1 MDHRGGNMVNLH
13 ELRNAADLAAI
24 EASGIDPFL
33 PAPTPYSIIER
44 SATNWPDNTAIQYL
58 SKIDHPEFNR
68 IISYS
73 DLLANVR
80 QAANLFHRLNIGP
93 GDSVAILTPHIPQG
107 QIALWAAEV
116 AGRACPINPM
126 LRPDHLVSLVRA
138 ARAKVAVVLGT
149 NSELD
154 IWNNV
159 IKPLRS
165 SGCIQVVLHTDSE
178 GPSPGS
184 DGSFDDLIRSEQKD
198 RLIFSPDPDPNRI
211 AAYFHTGGTTGA
223 PKLAQH
229 THRNEAFVAAA
240 AALMYRLRPNDV
252 LVNGYPIFHV
262 AGSFCY
268 GLSVLSAGATLLI
281 PTRLGMRN
289 KQFISGT
296 WKQVEQYRITVIGG
310 VPTVVSALNMVP
322 IDADISTL
330 RLVISG
336 GSPLPT
342 ELADALDRHI
352 GKPLLRNLFGMTEC
366 AGVVTLEPFSG
377 VRSPGSAGFRLPFTE
392 VRAFRQVGG
401 KADLDA
407 PCGPNETGVLALRGP
422 HVAPGYIEAKMNAG
436 TFERDWLIS
445 GDLGHVGKDERVYV
459 TGRAKDVI
467 IRGAHNI
474 DPSMIE
480 DAMLQHPDVAVAAA
494 VGQPDSYAG
503 EIPVV
508 FVSLKPGRTTTEDQ
522 LRQFVGPIVA
532 EPAAQPKQVW
542 ILPEMPLTPIGK
554 IFKPVLREIATKHA
568 MTDSLLR
575 AGMPQSLFEIEMHQL
590 KGLVRLKS
598 NDEKQA
604 ARARQALLGMPVEYE
619 IQEAPQA
626 NSVNT

>member
-1 MDHRGGNMVNLH
+1 MVDLP
-13 ELRNAADLAAI
+13 ELRNTADLAAI
-24 EASGIDPFL
+24 EARGIEAFL

-44 SATNWPDNTAIQYL
+44 SAATWPQNTAIQYL
-58 SKIDHPEFNR
+58 SRIGQPELNR

-73 DLLANVR
+73 DLLASVR
-80 QAANLFHRLNIGP
+80 QAANLFHRLNVEP
-93 GDSVAILTPHIPQG
+93 EESVAILTPHIPQG

-116 AGRACPINPM
+116 AGRACPLNPM
-126 LRPDHLVSLVRA
+126 LRPDHLLSLLRA

-154 IWNNV
+154 IWNHV
-159 IKPLRS
+159 IKPLRT
-165 SGCIQVVLHTDSE
+165 SGCVQTVLHTDSE
-178 GPSPGS
+178 GSSPES
-184 DGSFDDLIRSEQKD
+184 DGSFDDLIRNEPKD
-198 RLIFSPDPDPNRI
+198 HLTFSPNPGPNAI

-229 THRNEAFVAAA
+229 TRRNEAFIAAA

-268 GLSVLSAGATLLI
+268 GLSVLSAGAALLI
-281 PTRLGMRN
+281 PTRLGMRT
-289 KQFISGT
+289 KQFISKI
-296 WKQVEQYRITVIGG
+296 WKHVEQYRITVIGG

-342 ELADALDRHI
+342 ELADALERLV

-366 AGVVTLEPFSG
+366 AGVVTLEPFSDA
-377 VRSPGSAGFRLPFTE
+377 RSPGSAGFRLPFTE
-392 VRAFRQVGG
+392 VRAFRDVGG
-401 KADLDA
+401 KVDLDA
-407 PCGPNETGVLALRGP
+407 PCDVDETGVLALRGP
-422 HVAPGYIEAKMNAG
+422 HVAPGYTEEKMNAG
-436 TFERDWLIS
+436 TFERGWLIS
-445 GDLGHVGKDERVYV
+445 GDLGHVGTNERVYV

-480 DAMLQHPDVAVAAA
+480 DAMLQHPDVAVAGA

-508 FVSLKPGRTTTEDQ
+508 FVSLKPGSTVTEDQ
-522 LRQFVGPIVA
+522 LREFVGPLVA
-532 EPAAQPKQVW
+532 EPAAQPKHVW
-542 ILPEMPLTPIGK
+542 ILPELPMTPIGK
-554 IFKPVLREIATKHA
+554 IYKPTLREIATKRA

-575 AGMPQSLFEIEMHQL
+575 AGVPPSLFEIEMHQR
-590 KGLVRLKS
+590 KGVVRLKS
-598 NDEKQA
+598 KDRKHTAQA
-604 ARARQALLGMPVEYE
+604 QQALLGMPVEYE
-619 IQEAPQA
+619 IQEIPKAE
-626 NSVNT
+626 SVK